1 MLSVTGQGIPPRT
14 GAVHNP
20 PVATKP
26 RNLPEPFRTEHRSR
40 FRQWV
45 GGVIVLAA
53 GAILMLVAQLPGFA
67 AFLFVLLVVLVF
79 GGAVWVGGPGRQY
92 DRARLQRGFRE

>member
-26 RNLPEPFRTEHRSR
+26 KNLPEPFRTEHRSR

-45 GGVIVLAA
+45 GGVIVLFA
-53 GAILMLVAQLPGFA
+53 GAILMLVAQLPALSG
-67 AFLFVLLVVLVF
+67 FLFVLLLVLLI
-79 GGAVWVGGPGRQY
+79 GGALWVGAPGRQY
-92 DRARLQRGFRE
+92 DRARLQRGSRE